1 MVYHRRRQA
10 RPKRSILDIAPHVA
24 APVRRTFIRPGGD
37 TMNPIIDL
45 IKSHR
50 SIRKFTDRAVD
61 RGTLE
66 AIIAAAQCAATSHF
80 VQACTIIR
88 VEDPHNR
95 QVIAEL
101 AGPQV
106 WVVRAPVFLV
116 FCADFNRLVA
126 ACDRHDVTVE
136 TGWAEQFVTATVD
149 AALLAQNVI
158 LAAESL
164 GMGGVFIGGIRND
177 PQTVC
182 DLLEIPNQAYPVFG
196 MCLGWPAHD
205 PPPKPRLPIEAVLF
219 TDRYP
224 QSHDQALLAEYD
236 QTVTHYYRNRNS
248 NLRDDTWTRQMA
260 DFMGKVIRPHMKA
273 FLEKKGFFLK

>member
-1 MVYHRRRQA
+1 M
-10 RPKRSILDIAPHVA
+10 APERH
-24 APVRRTFIRPGGD
+24 PLFRPGSD
-37 TMNPIIDL
+37 IMNPIIDL

-61 RGTLE
+61 SGTLA

-80 VQACTIIR
+80 VQAYTIIR
-88 VEDPHNR
+88 VEDAHKR
-95 QVIAEL
+95 QVFAEL
-101 AGPQV
+101 AGPQA
-106 WVVRAPVFLV
+106 WVARAPVFLV

-126 ACDRHDVTVE
+126 ACDRHEATAE

-158 LAAESL
+158 LGAESL

-182 DLLEIPNQAYPVFG
+182 DLLEIPGQAYPVFG

-205 PPPKPRLPIEAVLF
+205 PPPKPRLPLEAVLF
-219 TDRYP
+219 TDGYP
-224 QSHDQALLAEYD
+224 QSHDQRLLAEYD
-236 QTVTHYYRNRNS
+236 RTINHYYRSRDS
-248 NLRDDTWTRQMA
+248 NLKDDTWTRQMA